1 MATQYE
7 IVDLIGPEKYR
18 RLALRKSGERL
29 YIPARLKPDCELVQ
43 LVGWGAAKVLSEFL
57 GNEVVHI
64 SRAVVLRERNR
75 QITAMRLS
83 GIPAERIGKIF
94 GLRAR
99 TIRVISQSVE
109 PEDYKFFGSSAR
121 RMRWFDQPKPSQLP
135 LGF

>member
-1 MATQYE
+1 MATQHE
-7 IVDLIGPEKYR
+7 IVDLIGPENYK
-18 RLALRKSGERL
+18 RLALRRAGTRL
-29 YIPARLKPDCELVQ
+29 YIPARLRPDSELVQ
-43 LVGWGAAKVLSEFL
+43 DIGWEAAKVLSDFL

-83 GIPAERIGKIF
+83 GMPAERIGKIF

-121 RMRWFDQPKPSQLP
+121 RMRWFDQPQPTQLP